1 MFLCSLAILVTFAGI
16 WWLYTWRKRT
26 FSLMKRL
33 GIPGPEPNLLWGNL
47 YIIWKKGLAPTCH
60 DWLQKYGDIVGYFN
74 GIMPGIVLRDANL
87 IEKVF
92 ITDFKSF
99 SGRQIMAVASKN
111 LPFNKLR
118 LTRLSGEEWRQLRG
132 ILSPAFKK
140 TNVKQSVPM
149 MTTCTRRFFDV
160 VDELTTRQGTSV
172 ELFKP
177 FVELA
182 ADISLRFCA
191 GINSDVQHGDE
202 MARTLVHYARKNIG
216 QFNGFFLFLFNI
228 LPNIPWLHNFVLL
241 VRKVFTRLP
250 SEEFVEKM
258 RPFIE
263 HRRERKSVNHC
274 DVLQLLLNSE
284 DERGRGN
291 DISDVDTQ
299 RSAGANSN
307 SYLSMRTETNICLF
321 LTASIDVVAVS
332 LTMTSYLLA
341 KHHPVQ
347 VKVREEVRSV
357 SKNKQVLTFDDVS
370 SLTYLNQV
378 ILESHRLYPP
388 LPGSVRRV
396 AVKDYCEGGFRI
408 PKGTDVFVPALDIH
422 YDSNLWPEPGNFD
435 PDRFSPENIDSI
447 KPTSYLPFGLGPR
460 MCIATVLAQT
470 EIALIIAMLVSRY
483 NLELPAEEL
492 AQDENVYT
500 ATALLGLPREGLR
513 IKLTRLPACHPERG
527 TD

>member
-1 MFLCSLAILVTFAGI
+1 MYLSSLLAFVSFAGI
-16 WWLYTWRKRT
+16 WWLYTWRKMT
-26 FSLMKRL
+26 FSLMKKL
-33 GIPGPEPNLLWGNL
+33 GIPGPEPNLLWGNM

-92 ITDFKSF
+92 VTNFKSF
-99 SGRQIMAVASKN
+99 SGRQIMVVASKN

-118 LTRLSGEEWRQLRG
+118 LTRLSGEEWRQLRS
-132 ILSPAFKK
+132 IVSPAFKK
-140 TNVKQSVPM
+140 TNVKQTVPM
-149 MTTCTRRFFDV
+149 MSECTCRFFDI
-160 VDELTTRQGTSV
+160 VDELTSGKGSSV

-177 FVELA
+177 FVDLA

-191 GINSDVQHGDE
+191 GINSDVQRGDE
-202 MARTLVHYARKNIG
+202 RARALVHFARKNIG

-228 LPNIPWLHNFVLL
+228 LPNTPWLHNLVLV
-241 VRKVFTRLP
+241 VRKMFTRLP

-263 HRRERKSVNHC
+263 HRRHRKSVNYC

-284 DERGRGN
+284 DEHGRANGS
-291 DISDVDTQ
+291 SDVNTQ
-299 RSAGANSN
+299 RSAGTNSKN
-307 SYLSMRTETNICLF
+307 YLSMRTETNICLF

-341 KHHPVQ
+341 KHQ
-347 VKVREEVRSV
+347 LAQMKVRQEVRAV
-357 SKNKQVLTFDDVS
+357 LKNKKALTFDDVS

-396 AVKDYCEGGFRI
+396 AVEDYCEGDFRI

-422 YDSNLWPEPGNFD
+422 YDSNLWPEPEKFD
-435 PDRFSPENIDSI
+435 PDRFSPENADSI
-447 KPTSYLPFGLGPR
+447 KPTAYLPFGLGPR

-492 AQDENVYT
+492 ANDDNVYT

-513 IKLTRLPACHPERG
+513 IKLTRLPASNPEPG
-527 TD
+527 TE